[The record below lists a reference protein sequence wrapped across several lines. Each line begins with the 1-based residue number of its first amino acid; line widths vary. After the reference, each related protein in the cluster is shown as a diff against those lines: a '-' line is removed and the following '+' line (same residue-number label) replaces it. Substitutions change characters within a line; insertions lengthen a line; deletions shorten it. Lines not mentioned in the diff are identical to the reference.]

1 MTLRKGKTKTLLESS
16 IDSALLAVEIY
27 NKPRTPFRVESYIT
41 HMIMAWTRLL
51 QAHFNQ
57 TIGETYFYKEKN
69 GRYKII
75 DGERKAWELK
85 TCIQKYGVLNDAI
98 KTNLD
103 FFIRLRNRI
112 EHRIINKDDIGIMIF
127 GECQSILYN
136 YENEL
141 VKLFGVEYALNESLA
156 YSLQFSRLRTSQ
168 QTQASKQ
175 LLSSEYK
182 EVIDFIKKYRDNI
195 KEDVFETQEY
205 SIKLI
210 QVPKISNTGRNDLA
224 VEFVN
229 WNSISEHDRKK
240 YEKLTS
246 IVKDRVV
253 RTEAVNVGKLKPGK
267 VIEKVNKKYATKINH
282 ADHKK
287 ILAIFKI
294 RPYKE
299 FENDQ
304 DPFETNTKYCH
315 YDEAHNDYLYQDCW
329 VEFLISN
336 LTTGRLTK
344 ELWKQQFD
352 NRKYLEIKNYE
363 SLPKK

>member
-1 MTLRKGKTKTLLESS
+1 MTLRKGKTKSLLESS
-16 IDSALLAVEIY
+16 IDCALLGVEIY
-27 NKPRTPFRVESYIT
+27 NKPRAPFRVESFIT

-69 GRYKII
+69 GRYKLI

-85 TCIQKYGVLNDAI
+85 TCIQKYGLLSDAV

-103 FFIRLRNRI
+103 FFIRLRNKI
-112 EHRIINKDDIGIMIF
+112 EHRTIDKEEIGILIF
-127 GECQSILYN
+127 GECQSLLYN

-141 VKLFGVEYALNESLA
+141 IKIFGTEYAINESLA
-156 YSLQFSRLRTSQ
+156 YSLQFSRLRTSK

-182 EVIDFIKKYRDNI
+182 EVVDFIKKYRDNI
-195 KEDVFETQEY
+195 REDIFATQEF

-210 QVPKISNTGRNDLA
+210 QVPKIGNTGRNDLA

-229 WNSISEHDRKK
+229 WNALSEQDRKK
-240 YEKLTS
+240 YDKLTT
-246 IVKDRVV
+246 IVKDRVIK
-253 RTEAVNVGKLKPGK
+253 TEAVNVGKLKPGK
-267 VIEKVNKKYATKINH
+267 VIAEVNKKSPTKINH
-282 ADHKK
+282 ADHKH
-287 ILAIFKI
+287 ILAVFKI

-299 FENDQ
+299 FGEDQ
-304 DPFETNTKYCH
+304 DPFDTNTKYCH

-329 VEFLISN
+329 VDFLVGN
-336 LTTGRLTK
+336 LTTGQLKK
-344 ELWKQQFD
+344 EFWKQHFD
-352 NRKYLEIKNYE
+352 ERKNLDVKKYE
-363 SLPKK
+363 LQ